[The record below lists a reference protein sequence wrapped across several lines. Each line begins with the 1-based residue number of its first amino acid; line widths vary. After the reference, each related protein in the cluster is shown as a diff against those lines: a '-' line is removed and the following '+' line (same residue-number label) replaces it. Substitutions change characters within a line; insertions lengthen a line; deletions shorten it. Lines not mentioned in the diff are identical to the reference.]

1 MTEAKGCFLLVSVGR
16 PSVSLP
22 TTEGGTRRMEE
33 GGKKRWQRR
42 GSEGDVKEDTRKKL
56 TVIQQNSHRERQG
69 SRQTEKWVNYLI
81 QCWEFALQRKY
92 LQCSMGNV
100 ERVYFRLCSCLLCQA
115 ASRARVKL
123 LQCCKYI
130 NMWGRKR
137 RRRRGGGGVVSL
149 RGGKWPRCTN
159 VPSLVFALS

>member
-33 GGKKRWQRR
+33 GGKKKMARSSKR
-42 GSEGDVKEDTRKKL
+42 GSEGDVKERHQKEIDSNPAKL
-56 TVIQQNSHRERQG
+56 TQREREREG

-130 NMWGRKR
+130 NM
-137 RRRRGGGGVVSL
+137 
-149 RGGKWPRCTN
+149 
-159 VPSLVFALS
+159 